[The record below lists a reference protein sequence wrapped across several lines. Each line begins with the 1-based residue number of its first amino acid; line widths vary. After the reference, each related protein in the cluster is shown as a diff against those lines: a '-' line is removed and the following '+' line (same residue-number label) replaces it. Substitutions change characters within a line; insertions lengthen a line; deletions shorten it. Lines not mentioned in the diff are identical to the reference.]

1 MTLKIEVTIPEDDVK
16 AGAAP
21 QYLERAMSAIGFSR
35 GVSLAMPPVAGTP
48 EVENTAAA
56 PEAKPAAAD
65 APSEGA
71 DTTSARAFLR
81 PEDGKTRRTKAQI
94 AEDKELEEK
103 LRAKGLEPANYDG
116 ADRHEIAAL
125 ADSAEPPKPS
135 ISTGGERI
143 DPENP
148 EDEAQ
153 DKADEK
159 AEVEATRDG
168 LTLDDLRAAVGDFT
182 KAHGMAAT
190 VEQIPAML
198 GCAVAGVKPED
209 LEAAIAK
216 VRAACATDTAENAEA
231 STAQAAPTAT
241 KEDVIEAMLS
251 YAEKFDGQRDKPGEA
266 KFMIEDRA
274 KIFAAAFGDGVDG
287 LSKIPDTPE
296 GYGKAA
302 AAFRAAIENDP
313 YDRGTK

>member
-16 AGAAP
+16 AGTAP

-35 GVSLAMPPVAGTP
+35 GVSLAMPTVADTP
-48 EVENTAAA
+48 EVDNTAAA
-56 PEAKPAAAD
+56 PEAKPTVAD

-71 DTTSARAFLR
+71 DNTPARAFLR

-94 AEDKELEEK
+94 AEDNALEEK

-116 ADRHEIAAL
+116 ADPHEIEAL
-125 ADSAEPPKPS
+125 ADSTEPPKPA
-135 ISTGGERI
+135 ISTGEERI

-190 VEQIPAML
+190 VEHIPAML
-198 GCAVAGVKPED
+198 GCAVANVKPED

-216 VRAACATDTAENAEA
+216 VRAATAENAEA

-274 KIFAAAFGDGVDG
+274 KIFAAAFGDGEDG

-313 YDRGTK
+313 YNRGAK